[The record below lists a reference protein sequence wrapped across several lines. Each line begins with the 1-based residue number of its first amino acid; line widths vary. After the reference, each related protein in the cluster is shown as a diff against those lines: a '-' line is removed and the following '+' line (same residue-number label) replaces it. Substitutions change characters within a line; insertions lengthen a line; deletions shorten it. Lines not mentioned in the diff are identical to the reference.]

1 MVVERDGVG
10 GDVLLHA
17 VLPRLV
23 SVAPTPSRVGERR
36 VLPGGDR
43 RGGFMG
49 LNDKRGSI
57 REWPDG
63 ASLSLSLSLIS
74 SRTAPTEMVKKF
86 LLQTNCR
93 WLRDPAS

>member
-63 ASLSLSLSLIS
+63 ASLSLSLSLSYLIAHGTYGNGQEVS
-74 SRTAPTEMVKKF
+74 PT
-86 LLQTNCR
+86 N
-93 WLRDPAS
+93 